1 MTFVSLS
8 LLVFLLHRSIK
19 SSSAQ
24 YKTLRAELL
33 EQFASSSDNSDVE
46 ELTWEDI
53 NKSRPFIAAFCM
65 QYTPAEYQHEE
76 KVRSAHASD
85 GRASS
90 AREGD
95 HATNRDGA
103 LLPLTHT
110 LRMPSQVVWR
120 KIMWVV
126 GTSITHTCSLVV
138 MTIAGNS
145 YIDKTKIPGVTTAV
159 LKSIFICVNIGYSR
173 HLLRRPYTSH
183 RRSAQMGDPMC
194 VPTRANTPNPT
205 TR

>member
-110 LRMPSQVVWR
+110 L
-120 KIMWVV
+120 
-126 GTSITHTCSLVV
+126 HAL
-138 MTIAGNS
+138 AGRL
-145 YIDKTKIPGVTTAV
+145 A
-159 LKSIFICVNIGYSR
+159 
-173 HLLRRPYTSH
+173 
-183 RRSAQMGDPMC
+183 
-194 VPTRANTPNPT
+194 
-205 TR
+205 

>member
-1 MTFVSLS
+1 
-8 LLVFLLHRSIK
+8 
-19 SSSAQ
+19 
-24 YKTLRAELL
+24 LL

-53 NKSRPFIAAFCM
+53 NMSRPFIAAFCM

-85 GRASS
+85 GSASS
-90 AREGD
+90 ACEGEC
-95 HATNRDGA
+95 GV

-110 LRMPSQVVWR
+110 LLVPAQVVWR

-126 GTSITHTCSLVV
+126 GTTITQTWSLVV
-138 MTIAGNS
+138 TMATTIFIGIEKA
-145 YIDKTKIPGVTTAV
+145 KIPGVTTAV
-159 LKSIFICVNIGYSR
+159 LKSVFICVNIGYSR

-194 VPTRANTPNPT
+194 VL
-205 TR
+205 

>member
-53 NKSRPFIAAFCM
+53 DKSRPFIAAFCM

-95 HATNRDGA
+95 HGTNRDGA
-103 LLPLTHT
+103 LVPLTRT
-110 LRMPSQVVWR
+110 RLMPAQVVWR

-126 GTSITHTCSLVV
+126 GTTITQTWSLVV
-138 MTIAGNS
+138 TMTTNLDVASTHSLIVIEKA
-145 YIDKTKIPGVTTAV
+145 KIPGVTTAV
-159 LKSIFICVNIGYSR
+159 LKSVFICVNIGYSR

-194 VPTRANTPNPT
+194 VL
-205 TR
+205 